1 MRCPSRRCAAC
12 VGGPGAGISETPGR
26 PGGNVCAARAKELGD
41 DDLAQ
46 IAPNASAGRVATL
59 LVEADRV
66 VPGVSTVTGE
76 IVFAELTDPDVNDI
90 TPRCELSKCS
100 SGGLADAR
108 FLPNDGGLADRG

>member
-1 MRCPSRRCAAC
+1 MF
-12 VGGPGAGISETPGR
+12 G
-26 PGGNVCAARAKELGD
+26 AARAKELGD

-46 IAPNASAGRVATL
+46 IAPNACAGRVATL

-66 VPGVSTVTGE
+66 VPGRLDGVTGE
-76 IVFAELTDPDVNDI
+76 IEFAELTDPDVNDI

-108 FLPNDGGLADRG
+108 FLPNDGGLADRD